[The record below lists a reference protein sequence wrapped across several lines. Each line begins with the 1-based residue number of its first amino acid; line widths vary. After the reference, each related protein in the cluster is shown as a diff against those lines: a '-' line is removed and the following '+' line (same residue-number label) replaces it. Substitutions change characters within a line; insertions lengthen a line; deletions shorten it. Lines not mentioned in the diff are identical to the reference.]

1 MSKSVK
7 EETRT
12 QDDIIFPST
21 GVGLVGVGLVVEPEL
36 IEARRREIKQRTSV
50 Y

>member
-12 QDDIIFPST
+12 QDDIISPST
-21 GVGLVGVGLVVEPEL
+21 GVGLVVEPEL
-36 IEARRREIKQRTSV
+36 IEVRRREIKQRTSV